1 MDERNGA
8 SRRDRFEAEVPIGR
22 RLPVAAEYAI
32 AVLLSL
38 SLLVWSYHL
47 WQADLRIPLYYEGD
61 GLLHQILV
69 KGTIEH
75 GWYLNN
81 NSLGAPLGLQ
91 MHDFPLMDSLFFV
104 LLKLIS
110 LPSRDW
116 GLTVNLFY
124 FLTFPL
130 TTVTALYAM
139 RRLGVSYAPAL
150 VGALLYT
157 FLPYHFTRG
166 EQHLYLSCYFLVP
179 LIVSVAVR
187 ILLGRGVLLRRE
199 GPCGVVRWDLTSR
212 ESLRAVGLCLLI
224 GSGGIYYAYFS
235 CFLLLIAGIV
245 GGLNRRRLY
254 PVVASCLLIC
264 VICSSVGANLM
275 PKILHDLRHGPNA
288 RGMLRSPFEAE
299 LYGLRLATMLLPSSV
314 HRIGVLRELRSAYI
328 QAFAPVT
335 AGAMEVESATLGV
348 LGSVGFL
355 LLIGR
360 LLAVRRRTAPGVPDA
375 LAVLNLFAVLLA
387 VAGGFGPLVN
397 FLGSPMIRCYDRI
410 SIFIGFF
417 AFCSLAIV
425 ADRIRSPLVAK
436 RSVLAYHVALG
447 CALILGLLDEVG
459 PAFVPAY
466 AELKQVFKSEAEFVH
481 QVESVL
487 PRRAMVFQLP
497 SIRFPE
503 VPPVGTMRSY
513 DPFRAYL
520 HSRHLRWSHGT
531 IPGREA
537 DGWRARIADMPPDEQ
552 APTLVYSGFRGIWI
566 DRGAYPDRGA
576 DLEARLTRIVGSGP
590 MVSGDGRYSLFS
602 LTDYAKALR
611 SRCTEAEWLARR
623 DEALRPVMVGWGSGF
638 YPEERS
644 LQGTFHWAEG
654 RCELKLVNCGTCPRE
669 VALRM
674 RCTSSTPEP
683 CKLRIRGL
691 GWDKTLDIDS
701 RGQSVERQLM
711 LPPGTHRMLFAC
723 KGRRAPVDVRTL
735 VFRVEDLRLERVDAA
750 ELTRIAVTRQPEAT
764 ERR

>member
-1 MDERNGA
+1 MDERNVV
-8 SRRDRFEAEVPIGR
+8 SRRDRFEPEVPIGR

-38 SLLVWSYHL
+38 LLLVWSYHL
-47 WQADLRIPLYYEGD
+47 WQADLRIPLNYDGD
-61 GLLHQILV
+61 GLFHQILV
-69 KGTIEH
+69 KGMIEH

-81 NSLGAPLGLQ
+81 KSLGAPLDLQ
-91 MHDFPLMDSLFFV
+91 IHDFPMVDALFFV

-110 LPSRDW
+110 LSSRDW

-157 FLPYHFTRG
+157 FLPYHFARG
-166 EQHLYLSCYFLVP
+166 EWHLYLSCYFLVP
-179 LIVSVAVR
+179 LIVAVVVR
-187 ILLGRGVLLRRE
+187 ILLGRGVPLRRE
-199 GPCGVVRWDLTSR
+199 GPDGVVRWDLTSR
-212 ESLRAVGLCLLI
+212 ESLRVVGLCLLM
-224 GSGGIYYAYFS
+224 GSGGVYYACFS

-254 PVVASCLLIC
+254 PLVASCLLIC
-264 VICSSVGANLM
+264 VIGSSVGANLM
-275 PKILHDLRHGPNA
+275 PKILHDLRHGPNP
-288 RGMLRSPFEAE
+288 RGMVRYPFEAE
-299 LYGLRLATMLLPSSV
+299 VYGLRLASLLLPSSA
-314 HRIGVLRELRSAYI
+314 HRVGVLRELRSAYR
-328 QAFAPVT
+328 QAFAPLT
-335 AGAMEVESATLGV
+335 TGETEHATLGV
-348 LGSVGFL
+348 LGSIGFL

-360 LLAVRRRTAPGVPDA
+360 FLAVRRRTAPGVPDA

-397 FLGSPMIRCYDRI
+397 FLGSPMIRCYNRI

-425 ADRIRSPLVAK
+425 ADRIRSRLVAK

-447 CALILGLLDEVG
+447 CALILGLLDQVG
-459 PAFVPAY
+459 PAFVPPY
-466 AELKQVFKSEAEFVH
+466 GQLKQVFQSEAEFVH
-481 QVESVL
+481 QVESAL

-497 SIRFPE
+497 SVLFLE
-503 VPPVGTMRSY
+503 GPPVGTMGSY

-531 IPGREA
+531 MPGREA
-537 DGWRARIADMPPDEQ
+537 DGWRARIAGMPPEEL

-590 MVSGDGRYSLFS
+590 MISGDGRYSLFS

-623 DEALRPVMVGWGSGF
+623 DEALGPVMVCWDSGF
-638 YPEERS
+638 FPLERS
-644 LQGTFHWAEG
+644 PQGTFHWAEG
-654 RCELKLVNCGTCPRE
+654 RCELKLVNYGTCPRE

-674 RCTSSTPEP
+674 RCSSSMPEP

-691 GWDKTLDIDS
+691 GWDTILDIDS
-701 RGQSVERQLM
+701 RSQSVERKLM

-723 KGRRAPVDVRTL
+723 KGRPAPVDVRTL
-735 VFRVEDLRLERVDAA
+735 VFRVDDLRLERVDAA
-750 ELTRIAVTRQPEAT
+750 NPAPIAVTTQPVAT
-764 ERR
+764 QRR